1 MHIKSVH
8 LGKKWVCPFCEK
20 IQCSKF
26 SHIRHVSN
34 CKKRKN
40 QEWDPDEN
48 SFLLLHQ
55 TDLTPEAK
63 TALVNNLIQKDKIKT
78 ERINDL
84 SRKLFLALKNTIV
97 LKKQLSQDTQEEE
110 KQVSD
115 LVKAQTDDQPEQN
128 IVFKVPNP
136 NRNEEGEE

>member
-1 MHIKSVH
+1 M
-8 LGKKWVCPFCEK
+8 
-20 IQCSKF
+20 
-26 SHIRHVSN
+26 
-34 CKKRKN
+34 
-40 QEWDPDEN
+40 
-48 SFLLLHQ
+48 LHQ

-78 ERINDL
+78 ERINEL

-128 IVFKVPNP
+128 IVFKVPKP